1 MKSKTYYS
9 VFPLLKEDST
19 MKLPH
24 EQDFEQINLK
34 LDYLGVKGIERDEQW
49 TKELMKLKGMISV
62 VAWMI
67 VLSWLALGGWLFVNN

>member
-9 VFPLLKEDST
+9 VFPLLGEDST

-67 VLSWLALGGWLFVNN
+67 VLTWLGLGGWLFVNN